1 MTEANNIQWKRLS
14 TEAAA
19 IIASILLAFAID
31 AWWEERVDR
40 DTLESQLRSLANEFD
55 QNHQVLKR
63 YIDLHEASVDGTESL
78 ITHLHAV
85 EHNTPATVPAELIAL
100 SIRMPTFDP
109 SSGSYDALLTS
120 GHLAKIRNH
129 ELQSALAAW
138 RGHVADATED
148 EINAINLIE
157 NRLLP
162 YLNPIVPMAPMFDYR
177 IGPGFEGPQP
187 NSVSLDR
194 TTQLENLLGRRRQH
208 GVLAAAALNR
218 LLNLLEQIQR
228 LLVEELAS

>member
-1 MTEANNIQWKRLS
+1 M
-14 TEAAA
+14 
-19 IIASILLAFAID
+19 SILLAFAID
-31 AWWEERVDR
+31 AWWQERLDR
-40 DTLESQLRSLANEFD
+40 DTLENQLRSLANEFD
-55 QNHQVLKR
+55 RNHQVLTQF
-63 YIDLHEASVDGTESL
+63 IDLHEAAVDGTESL

-85 EHNTPATVPAELIAL
+85 EHSTPATVPAELIAL
-100 SIRMPTFDP
+100 AIITPTFDP
-109 SSGSYDALLTS
+109 SSGSYDAMLTS
-120 GHLAKIRNH
+120 GHLAKIRNR

-148 EINAINLIE
+148 EINAIRLIE

-187 NSVSLDR
+187 DSVSLER

-208 GVLAAAALNR
+208 GVLAAVALRR
-218 LLNLLEQIQR
+218 LLNLLEEIQG
-228 LLVEELAS
+228 LLVEELTS